1 MNNEELM
8 TKVMEMAEDISAM
21 RVKIDQSDEMIK
33 EIRRTLHDKLNE
45 MAPLELVVK
54 QQEQL
59 EYIKKRQDEWDKG
72 YIQQEAIKSNHR
84 AIVGFFL
91 TNWKFLSSLIV
102 VAGVLWGAVDIALKV
117 PSKEQQK
124 EIYNL
129 QSQISKVK
137 NEVKSEA

>member
-1 MNNEELM
+1 M

-59 EYIKKRQDEWDKG
+59 EYIKKRQDEWDKR

>member
-59 EYIKKRQDEWDKG
+59 DYIKKRQDEWDKRRL
-72 YIQQEAIKSNHR
+72 QQEAVKTNHR
-84 AIVGFFL
+84 AIVGWFL
-91 TNWKFLSSLIV
+91 TNWKFLSSIIV
-102 VAGVLWGAVDIALKV
+102 AAGVLWGAVDIALKV

-124 EIYNL
+124 EIHHL
-129 QSQISKVK
+129 QSQISQVK
-137 NEVKSEA
+137 HEVRKDS